1 LKHELQVP
9 LKPKGS
15 GGDLHLPNLG
25 ADQDIVDAQNNIA
38 AAEDTLGT
46 WTPTQDKNGFWNVP
60 TPFAADSYNYHG
72 RDVFVQLDAETES
85 DPICSSAGCDQYEH
99 PKLKGYPMD
108 YPVPSFGADPE
119 ITSVHSALANAET
132 QVGHKW
138 VLEPLGKDKG
148 PVIYNDQKPL
158 DVDIQN
164 SLESMDRQ
172 EGIHGA
178 WNPAQD
184 KDGNW
189 IVPKAIDNRSYS
201 YDSENVQLADDPIC
215 NSAGC
220 TQYLHPEA
228 PKGHPVDYPVPSFG
242 ADPDIETTAN
252 SISIGEAQYN
262 HKIIMGTEES
272 KAQWHNPA
280 KDVDYNFAPALDHDI
295 VTSQKNLANT
305 EQILGST
312 MDVQTSSDP
321 ICSSAGCT
329 QYEWPA
335 PPKGHPVDYPV
346 PNFGAQDSD
355 IAANFNSLAAA
366 EKIQNHHWNF
376 HFYDTPINPAK
387 KTLYDWTTPLDSDVV
402 HSAHSLEQAEEQ
414 LGQRMI
420 IWDEPPKVITE

>member
-1 LKHELQVP
+1 MP

-201 YDSENVQLADDPIC
+201 YDSENVQLSSSSDPVC
-215 NSAGC
+215 ASVGC
-220 TQYLHPEA
+220 
-228 PKGHPVDYPVPSFG
+228 PKGYMETVVEPKIVQYPT
-242 ADPDIETTAN
+242 ADT
-252 SISIGEAQYN
+252 
-262 HKIIMGTEES
+262 
-272 KAQWHNPA
+272 
-280 KDVDYNFAPALDHDI
+280 LDHDI
-295 VTSQKNLANT
+295 TVTINNDK
-305 EQILGST
+305 
-312 MDVQTSSDP
+312 
-321 ICSSAGCT
+321 
-329 QYEWPA
+329 
-335 PPKGHPVDYPV
+335 
-346 PNFGAQDSD
+346 
-355 IAANFNSLAAA
+355 LAA
-366 EKIQNHHWNF
+366 EMVG
-376 HFYDTPINPAK
+376 
-387 KTLYDWTTPLDSDVV
+387 DSPT
-402 HSAHSLEQAEEQ
+402 
-414 LGQRMI
+414 I
-420 IWDEPPKVITE
+420 KF